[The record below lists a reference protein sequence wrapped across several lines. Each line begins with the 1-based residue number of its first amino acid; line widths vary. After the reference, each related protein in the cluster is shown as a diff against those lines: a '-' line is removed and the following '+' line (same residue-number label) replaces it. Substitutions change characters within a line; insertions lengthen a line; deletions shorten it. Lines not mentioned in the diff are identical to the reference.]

1 MWSWIVRKNG
11 EPWTCVTAD
20 WQWVTV
26 LMATSRL
33 FGRGDFSIL
42 DVASITGHKTLTMP
56 SATHIRGTRI
66 WRGNRGRIKSY
77 SLHWRLIMRTTQQFS
92 ITLTR

>member
-1 MWSWIVRKNG
+1 MWTWKVRKKG
-11 EPWTCVTAD
+11 EPWACVIAD
-20 WQWVTV
+20 RAQWVTV

-56 SATHIRGTRI
+56 SATP
-66 WRGNRGRIKSY
+66 
-77 SLHWRLIMRTTQQFS
+77 F
-92 ITLTR
+92 